1 MAGSNLSFVIALKF
15 LTENFNKGTTKVK
28 ASLYSLQRQFISLT
42 AAIGAGSIGLSG
54 FASKLINTAK
64 ETSRVGVAL
73 KNVSK
78 TEAEYVESQRWLLDL
93 SKKYGVEINSLTSG
107 YTKFKAA
114 ADISNMSLADQRKIF
129 ESVSRAAVAFGLSTE
144 DQRGVFMA
152 LAQMMSKGKVQAEE
166 LRLQLAE
173 RMPVAIQAMAKA
185 VGGNVSQ
192 LDAMMKQGKV
202 LSNDVLPKFA
212 DALNELIPKAD
223 TDKLDRYITDIQN
236 IFTNLVRDANVEG
249 VFKRVLQVVAST
261 LEVIAK
267 NVNLVIQ
274 AVKVGLWG
282 ALGKGMQSIWGGF
295 VSNYDKAVAF
305 AEQKV
310 KGGQRAAKR
319 AAQAE
324 MAYNTAIADHAK
336 AMEAQRVMSAK
347 ASAEE
352 RIAIE
357 ARVAQTTQKLEET
370 KTAHFKAQEKLKSNA
385 LKVSEQ
391 ERVMAQQATATG
403 WTKAFNV
410 VKFSASS
417 AWLALKNIFKT
428 NVYTAI
434 FALLMR
440 FGQHLWDIHKRA
452 KDVRKALEGAVE
464 PIKEVEDL
472 TKWQSLLGDKNE
484 EIRSGALEQI
494 NSILGTRLQKEED
507 INAAVAKRI
516 QLRKLEAD
524 LEVLTPTLIEA
535 RKRYE
540 KVHDPNAPRYQR
552 LWWAATGVQASAGR
566 HYRDLSNK
574 EKELLTE
581 LAKLTT
587 PTQTTDLTV
596 NGEGGS
602 KGKVE
607 IPVVLKAEKIEF
619 EPIEMPEFTDPEID
633 IAPIDY
639 RDKSRDWKLSN
650 TEVLEADLNQA
661 KQYLDELR
669 AYAAKTGEDLY
680 FEITEQMMNVDTLEE
695 AFRLA
700 ELADAAKEVQKE
712 LADTKLGLFTDS
724 VNNIEGVVSAFA
736 RLNEVMEENGDSW
749 ERVAAILGVFKSITD
764 GVIST
769 IETIMALKELQAKQE
784 RIDAQKNT
792 NAKQGEAVANAT
804 TEASKMPFPYNIVAI
819 ATAVSAVLAAFAS
832 IPKFANGGVVG
843 GNSPTG
849 DKILARLN
857 SGEGVLT
864 RTGMGTLYNMMQGGA
879 GLQVS
884 GEFKVKGRD
893 LVAAIKQ
900 NEKFQNRTK

>member
-144 DQRGVFMA
+144 AQRGVFMA

-166 LRLQLAE
+166 LRLQMAE

-192 LDAMMKQGKV
+192 LEAMMEQGKV

-295 VSNYDKAVAF
+295 VSSYDKAVAF

-336 AMEAQRVMSAK
+336 AMEAQRAMSAN

-357 ARVAQTTQKLEET
+357 ARVAQTTKKLKEAET
-370 KTAHFKAQEKLKSNA
+370 THFKAQEKLKSNA

-391 ERVMAQQATATG
+391 ERAMAQQATATG
-403 WTKAFNV
+403 WAKVINV
-410 VKFSASS
+410 VKFSASRALVALRNLFFS
-417 AWLALKNIFKT
+417 NIWTAALAVVGSLGAKLYNIVRDTYRLKNAAKEIA
-428 NVYTAI
+428 NVEATPE
-434 FALLMR
+434 M
-440 FGQHLWDIHKRA
+440 
-452 KDVRKALEGAVE
+452 
-464 PIKEVEDL
+464 KELDMNL
-472 TKWQSLLGDKNE
+472 SL
-484 EIRSGALEQI
+484 IRSKDDAVRAGAIEKI
-494 NSILGTRLQKEED
+494 NQILGTQLSKEED
-507 INAAVAKRI
+507 INKAVETRLKLLNAEMSLREAEKLRDTAVKQRALKERDGIGSDSYQAAHAMV
-516 QLRKLEAD
+516 LERQGDVDYWSREIAR
-524 LEVLTPTLIEA
+524 LAGIE
-535 RKRYE
+535 KTY
-540 KVHDPNAPRYQR
+540 KSK
-552 LWWAATGVQASAGR
+552 T
-566 HYRDLSNK
+566 SN
-574 EKELLTE
+574 LFPL
-581 LAKLTT
+581 
-587 PTQTTDLTV
+587 
-596 NGEGGS
+596 GGGGGS

-769 IETIMALKELQAKQE
+769 IETIMTLKELQAKQE

-792 NAKQGEAVANAT
+792 AAKQGEAVANAT